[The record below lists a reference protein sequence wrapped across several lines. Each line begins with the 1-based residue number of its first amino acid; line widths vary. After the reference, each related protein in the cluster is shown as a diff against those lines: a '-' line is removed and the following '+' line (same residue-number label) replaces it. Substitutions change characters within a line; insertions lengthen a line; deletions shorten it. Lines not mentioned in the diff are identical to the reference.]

1 MRGKARIVIV
11 GCALSAIVSSGRI
24 VAGGPRGDCT
34 HPRFA
39 DPVPYEA
46 GNNELFV
53 AIGDLDGINGA

>member
-1 MRGKARIVIV
+1 MRGKPQMVIA
-11 GCALSAIVSSGRI
+11 GCALSVIASSGHI

-46 GNNELFV
+46 GDDEYSV
-53 AIGDLDGINGA
+53 ATGDPDGTNGA